1 MATGAG
7 GIPSTRGRL
16 LSEQMSESSTV
27 WMVHARTTLD
37 GVRGVL
43 SLESRALVFRPE
55 GGRSAETVIP
65 LANVRRVR
73 RAPGSPVLEARV
85 AIPGGPSVIGF
96 YFVQPPSLSPPAEG
110 FRLFSRY
117 LARRRAIGKLRA
129 GNAMKRREVERW
141 VQAVRRVKSGEA
153 ED

>member
-1 MATGAG
+1 MAEA
-7 GIPSTRGRL
+7 
-16 LSEQMSESSTV
+16 STV

-37 GVRGVL
+37 GVKGVL

-65 LANVRRVR
+65 LGDVRRVG
-73 RAPGSPVLEARV
+73 RAPGSPVLEVRV
-85 AIPGGPSVIGF
+85 AMSGSPSVIGF
-96 YFVQPPSLSPPAEG
+96 YFVQPPPLSPPTEG

-129 GNAMKRREVERW
+129 GNAMKRREVQRW
-141 VQAVRRVKSGEA
+141 VEAVRSARMDERGEP
-153 ED
+153 

>member
-1 MATGAG
+1 MAMTEA
-7 GIPSTRGRL
+7 STA
-16 LSEQMSESSTV
+16 

-37 GVRGVL
+37 GVKGVL
-43 SLESRALVFRPE
+43 SLEQRALVFRPD

-65 LANVRRVR
+65 LDDLRRVG
-73 RAPGSPVLEARV
+73 RAPGSPVLEVRV
-85 AIPGGPSVIGF
+85 AIPGAPPVIGF

-129 GNAMKRREVERW
+129 GNAAKRREVEQW
-141 VQAVRRVKSGEA
+141 VRVVRDAQRGERGPI